1 MIFVF
6 LFFIAANFVK
16 HLQFLCYIYLYRDEI
31 HLSKVNFLDQDS
43 LDFDRTICFTGFHF
57 SDHFL
62 FPLSPFNIFRQRS
75 KAQDRDQNTSWS

>member
-1 MIFVF
+1 MLSGIIS
-6 LFFIAANFVK
+6 LIAANFVE
-16 HLQFLCYIYLYRDEI
+16 HLPFLSYIYLYRDEI

-62 FPLSPFNIFRQRS
+62 FPLRPFNIFRQSS
-75 KAQDRDQNTSWS
+75 KARD